1 MSQLIV
7 LLTVQG
13 YAAIISL
20 AGAILVIAVV
30 LFLLRTSTTQE
41 DKLAVK
47 KKVYKIRGRYFF
59 ALVTCIIILL
69 LVTLQLLPYP
79 KFQSE
84 PGEVVTVVGMQ
95 WMWKMAPGT
104 SIETPAAFTGNN
116 EITLPANKAIR
127 FIVTSGDV
135 NHDFAIYDNNGVLVA
150 QTQAMPQYHNELQ
163 YVFPQKGDYEILC
176 LEYCGLAHAIMLG
189 KIHVQ

>member
-1 MSQLIV
+1 
-7 LLTVQG
+7 
-13 YAAIISL
+13 
-20 AGAILVIAVV
+20 
-30 LFLLRTSTTQE
+30 
-41 DKLAVK
+41 
-47 KKVYKIRGRYFF
+47 
-59 ALVTCIIILL
+59 
-69 LVTLQLLPYP
+69 
-79 KFQSE
+79 
-84 PGEVVTVVGMQ
+84 
-95 WMWKMAPGT
+95 
-104 SIETPAAFTGNN
+104 
-116 EITLPANKAIR
+116 TLPANKAIR